1 MANSRWGPPG
11 LNHVGAYQVSGVP
24 WITGSDDMVANDE
37 HRVKFPYVTQNVTVI
52 MHSAA
57 SNGPLRVH
65 FASKATAGVIDGLH
79 FVELDSDEDSIS
91 MSVKCTE
98 LYISTPNSGG
108 VRKYRVIAALTNI
121 PSGSMSSLTG
131 SGISEHGAGTDD

>member
-57 SNGPLRVH
+57 SNGIVRVH
-65 FASKATAGVIDGLH
+65 FASKANAGVVSGLH
-79 FVELDSDEDSIS
+79 YIELDSDEDSITLP
-91 MSVKCTE
+91 VKCTS
-98 LYISTPNSGG
+98 LYVSAPDDGG
-108 VRKYRVIAALTNI
+108 VRTYRVVAALTNI
-121 PSGSMSSLTG
+121 PSGSMSLLTG
-131 SGISEHGAGTDD
+131 SGITDADAS